1 MKREKFG
8 GRQPGTPNKIT
19 NEVRQSINSF
29 IQNNIDKMQNSFDL
43 LEPKEKLY
51 FMEKLFKYIVPVLGS
66 SSANEL
72 NTAQQNST
80 DVSKYYLDWVNDQT
94 KDVKVNILK

>member
-8 GRQPGTPNKIT
+8 GRQKGTPNKTT
-19 NEVRQSINSF
+19 NEVRQSITCF
-29 IQNNIDKMQNSFDL
+29 IQNNIETMQKSFDL

-51 FMEKLFKYIVPVLGS
+51 FMEKLFKYIVPVMGS

-72 NTAQQNST
+72 NTAHQNSI

-94 KDVKVNILK
+94 KDVIKEQ